1 MKITESQRENGKGIL
16 LSYITRH
23 DLGFET
29 PHSVLSDVGGS
40 IFDDVIDN
48 GE

>member
-1 MKITESQRENGKGIL
+1 MKITKPQRENRREI
-16 LSYITRH
+16 SFPYITRH